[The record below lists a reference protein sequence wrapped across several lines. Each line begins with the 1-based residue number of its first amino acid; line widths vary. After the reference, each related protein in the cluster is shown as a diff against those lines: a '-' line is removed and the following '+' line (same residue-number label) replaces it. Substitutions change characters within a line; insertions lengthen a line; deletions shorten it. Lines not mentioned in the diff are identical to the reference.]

1 MNKLSA
7 FLIGVAMIMAMPL
20 ISSAQNAYEV
30 KGLVL
35 DEAGPMVGVTVLEK
49 GTQNGTSTGTEGD
62 FLLKVSS
69 PAALVEISSIGYET
83 IVFAAN
89 QLPAK
94 VILKP
99 DSEMLEE
106 TVVVGYG
113 SLSKKEI
120 SSSVVSV
127 NADNFNK
134 AAAGD
139 PMQLLVGKVAGL
151 NIDVSADGSSSS
163 FQIRGATSINGSNS
177 PLIVIDGVAGASLSD
192 VSTQDIESISVLKD
206 GASAAIYGTRGAN
219 GVVLVTTRK
228 GAGEAG
234 RVRVTYDS
242 YVSLQALHSM
252 PEAYGLEEWLVMN
265 KETGRD
271 KTDYGSREENAYW
284 KALRNDKPTYDI
296 NQHITLAG
304 STGKSNYNLSLNYTN
319 RNRLWKNQKSET
331 YRARFVMNQKFLGE
345 RLELSTNANVR
356 ANLNNG
362 NNGNL
367 TGTIF
372 MNPTRPV
379 YDETTP
385 TGYFW
390 PTHSTGATNSVENNQ
405 LPTNKNHRI
414 SVNLQEDIKVHIFRN
429 DRHMLTTN
437 AMISAGYRS
446 YNEYSYTPSVMQTC
460 QMWNAYAGSASI
472 NANHSLNLNF
482 EWLVNYSLSIRK
494 HNLKAVA
501 GYSYTQYDEEYHNM
515 SNSDFQY
522 DQFLWYDM
530 GSGTYLKSGLAS
542 MESGKVFNKLAGL
555 FGRVTYSW
563 NGLLTATASLR
574 YEGSSKFGYNRKYGY
589 FPAVSAAW
597 TISNMGF
604 MDGTKSW
611 LDDLRIRASYGVT
624 GRNAGD
630 DYASLATYSS
640 KGSNYYMDGEW
651 VGGYGITRN
660 ANPNLGWETAVVYD
674 YGIDFELFDSRLSGT
689 IEYFDRRSEN
699 LLYTYTAPQ
708 PPYVYD
714 RITLNLGS
722 TQNRGVEIAL
732 NWSDKIGKNWN
743 YSVGGTYSYT
753 DAFLRSIGND
763 VYAASY
769 IDLGSLGTVGSSEY
783 RFRLE
788 EGSRIGDIRG
798 YEYAGYN
805 DEGQLLHY
813 TADGGTASKTGVVDD
828 DKKIIGNTLPKHS
841 FSVYFTLRY
850 KQWNLTINGRGLAG
864 MDIWNSQLQSYGL
877 PGVTSDNLLKSAY
890 EKYPHLTADNDYLN
904 SFYLE
909 KGDWFKL
916 EKISVGRDFKF
927 KKNKA
932 GFESMNIYLAATNIF
947 TITGFTGVDPSTVS
961 SVGLTPGIS
970 SSANLYTS
978 AITLGLSARF

>member
-1 MNKLSA
+1 MNKLSTI
-7 FLIGVAMIMAMPL
+7 LIIAMTLAMSL
-20 ISSAQNAYEV
+20 TSLAQNAFEV

-35 DEAGPMVGVTVLEK
+35 DEAGPMVGVTVLER
-49 GTQNGTSTGTEGD
+49 GTVNGTSTGVDGD
-62 FLLKVSS
+62 FVLKVSGPS
-69 PAALVEISSIGYET
+69 AVVEISSIGYVT
-83 IVFAAN
+83 VAYAAN
-89 QLPAK
+89 QLPAQI
-94 VILKP
+94 ILKA
-99 DSEMLEE
+99 DTEMLEE

-127 NADNFNK
+127 SADDFNK

-219 GVVLVTTRK
+219 GVILVTTRK
-228 GAGEAG
+228 GAGEPG

-242 YVSLQALHSM
+242 YIALQALHAM
-252 PEAYGLEEWLVMN
+252 PDVYNLEDWLVMN
-265 KETGRD
+265 QETGRG
-271 KTDYGSREENAYW
+271 KTDYGGREENAYW
-284 KALRNDKPTYDI
+284 NALRNDKPTYDL
-296 NQHITLAG
+296 NQNLTLAG
-304 STGKSNYNLSLNYTN
+304 STGKSNYTLSLNYTN
-319 RNRLWKNQKSET
+319 RNRLWKNQKSEI
-331 YRARFVMNQKFLGE
+331 YRARFVMNQKLLGDY
-345 RLELSTNANVR
+345 LELTTNANIR

-362 NNGNL
+362 NSGSL
-367 TGTIF
+367 TGTTF
-372 MNPTRPV
+372 ANPTRPV

-405 LPTNKNHRI
+405 IPTNKNHTT
-414 SVNLQEDIKVHIFRN
+414 SFNFQEDIKVYILKNENHL
-429 DRHMLTTN
+429 LTTN
-437 AMISAGYRS
+437 AMVSAGYRN
-446 YNEYSYTPSVMQTC
+446 YNEYSYTPSIMQTC

-472 NANHSLNLNF
+472 NGNYSLNLNF
-482 EWLVNYSLSIRK
+482 EWLVNYNLSIKK

-501 GYSYTQYDEEYHNM
+501 GYSYTQYDEEKHNM
-515 SNSDFQY
+515 TNMDFQY
-522 DQFLWYDM
+522 DQFLWYDI
-530 GSGTYLKSGLAS
+530 GTGTYLKSGLAS
-542 MESGKVFNKLAGL
+542 MGSSKTFNKLAGV

-563 NGLLTATASLR
+563 NDLLTATASLR
-574 YEGSSKFGYNRKYGY
+574 YEGSSKFGKNKKYGY

-597 TISNMGF
+597 TISNMDF
-604 MDGTKSW
+604 MSGTKSW
-611 LDDLRIRASYGVT
+611 LNDLRIRASYGVT
-624 GRNAGD
+624 GRNAGS

-640 KGSNYYMDGEW
+640 KGSNYYIDGDW
-651 VGGYGITRN
+651 IGGYGITRN
-660 ANPNLGWETAVVYD
+660 ANPNLGWETAVVFD
-674 YGIDFELFDSRLSGT
+674 YGVDFEFLNRRLSGS

-708 PPYVYD
+708 PPYVYNS
-714 RITLNLGS
+714 ITLNLGS
-722 TQNRGVEIAL
+722 TQNRGIELAL
-732 NWSDKIGKNWN
+732 NWSDKIGRNWR
-743 YSVGGTYSYT
+743 YSIGGTYSYT

-769 IDLGSLGTVGSSEY
+769 VDLGALGSLGSSEY
-783 RFRLE
+783 RFRLQ

-805 DEGQLLHY
+805 EDGQILHY
-813 TADGGTASKTGVVDD
+813 TADGNTASKTGVTDD

-841 FSVYFTLRY
+841 FSLFFTLRY

-916 EKISVGRDFKF
+916 EKVSVGRDFKF

-932 GFESMNIYLAATNIF
+932 GFESMNIYLAATNVF
-947 TITGFTGVDPSTVS
+947 TITKFTGVDPSTVS

-970 SSANLYTS
+970 SSNNLYTS
-978 AITLGLSARF
+978 TITLGVSARF

>member
-1 MNKLSA
+1 MNKLSTI
-7 FLIGVAMIMAMPL
+7 LIIAMTLAMSL
-20 ISSAQNAYEV
+20 TSLAQNAFEV

-35 DEAGPMVGVTVLEK
+35 DEAGPMVGVTVLER
-49 GTQNGTSTGTEGD
+49 GTVNGTSTGVDGD
-62 FLLKVSS
+62 FVLKVSGPS
-69 PAALVEISSIGYET
+69 AVVEISSIGYVT
-83 IVFAAN
+83 VAYAAN
-89 QLPAK
+89 QLPAQI
-94 VILKP
+94 ILKA
-99 DSEMLEE
+99 DTEMLEE

-127 NADNFNK
+127 SADDFNK

-219 GVVLVTTRK
+219 GVILVTTRK
-228 GAGEAG
+228 GAGEPG

-242 YVSLQALHSM
+242 YIALQALHAM
-252 PEAYGLEEWLVMN
+252 PDVYNLEDWLVMN
-265 KETGRD
+265 QETGRG
-271 KTDYGSREENAYW
+271 KTDYGGREENAYW
-284 KALRNDKPTYDI
+284 NALRNDKPTYDL
-296 NQHITLAG
+296 NQNLTLAG
-304 STGKSNYNLSLNYTN
+304 STGKSNYTLSLNYTN
-319 RNRLWKNQKSET
+319 RNRLWKNQKSEI
-331 YRARFVMNQKFLGE
+331 YRARFVMNQKLLGDY
-345 RLELSTNANVR
+345 LELTTNANIR

-362 NNGNL
+362 NSGSL
-367 TGTIF
+367 TGTTF
-372 MNPTRPV
+372 ANPTRPV

-405 LPTNKNHRI
+405 IPTNKNHTT
-414 SVNLQEDIKVHIFRN
+414 SFNFQEDIKVYILKNENHL
-429 DRHMLTTN
+429 LTTN
-437 AMISAGYRS
+437 AMVSAGYRN
-446 YNEYSYTPSVMQTC
+446 YNEYSYTPSIMQTC

-472 NANHSLNLNF
+472 NGNYSLNLNF
-482 EWLVNYSLSIRK
+482 EWLVNYNLSIKK

-501 GYSYTQYDEEYHNM
+501 GYSYTQYDEEKHNM
-515 SNSDFQY
+515 TNMDFQY
-522 DQFLWYDM
+522 DQFLWYDI
-530 GSGTYLKSGLAS
+530 GTGTYLKSGLAS
-542 MESGKVFNKLAGL
+542 MGSSKTFNKLAGV

-563 NGLLTATASLR
+563 NDLLTATASLR
-574 YEGSSKFGYNRKYGY
+574 YEGSSKFGKNKKYGY

-597 TISNMGF
+597 TISNMDF
-604 MDGTKSW
+604 MSGTKSW
-611 LDDLRIRASYGVT
+611 LNDLRIRASYGVT
-624 GRNAGD
+624 GRNAGS

-640 KGSNYYMDGEW
+640 KGSNYYIDGDW
-651 VGGYGITRN
+651 IGGYGITRN
-660 ANPNLGWETAVVYD
+660 ANPNLGWETAVVFD
-674 YGIDFELFDSRLSGT
+674 YGVDFEFLNRRLSGS

-708 PPYVYD
+708 PPYVYNS
-714 RITLNLGS
+714 ITLNLGS
-722 TQNRGVEIAL
+722 TQNRGIELAL
-732 NWSDKIGKNWN
+732 NWSDKIGRNWR
-743 YSVGGTYSYT
+743 YSIGGTYSYT

-769 IDLGSLGTVGSSEY
+769 VDLGALGSLGSSEY
-783 RFRLE
+783 RFRLQ

-805 DEGQLLHY
+805 EDGQILHY
-813 TADGGTASKTGVVDD
+813 TADGSTASKTGVTDD

-841 FSVYFTLRY
+841 FSLFFTLRY

-916 EKISVGRDFKF
+916 EKVSVGRDFKF

-932 GFESMNIYLAATNIF
+932 GFESMNIYLAATNVF
-947 TITGFTGVDPSTVS
+947 TITKFTGVDPSTVS

-970 SSANLYTS
+970 SSNNLYTS
-978 AITLGLSARF
+978 TITLGVSARF

>member
-1 MNKLSA
+1 MTL
-7 FLIGVAMIMAMPL
+7 AMSL
-20 ISSAQNAYEV
+20 TSLAQNAFEV

-35 DEAGPMVGVTVLEK
+35 DEAGPMVGVTVLER
-49 GTQNGTSTGTEGD
+49 GTVNGTSTGVDGD
-62 FLLKVSS
+62 FVLKVSGPS
-69 PAALVEISSIGYET
+69 AVVEISSIGYVT
-83 IVFAAN
+83 VAYAAN
-89 QLPAK
+89 QLPAQI
-94 VILKP
+94 ILKA
-99 DSEMLEE
+99 DTEMLEE

-127 NADNFNK
+127 SADDFNK

-219 GVVLVTTRK
+219 GVILVTTRK
-228 GAGEAG
+228 GAGEPG

-242 YVSLQALHSM
+242 YIALQALHAM
-252 PEAYGLEEWLVMN
+252 PDVYNLEDWLVMN
-265 KETGRD
+265 QETGRG
-271 KTDYGSREENAYW
+271 KTDYGGREENAYW
-284 KALRNDKPTYDI
+284 NALRNDKPTYDL
-296 NQHITLAG
+296 NQNLTLAG
-304 STGKSNYNLSLNYTN
+304 STGKSNYTLSLNYTN
-319 RNRLWKNQKSET
+319 RNRLWKNQKSEI
-331 YRARFVMNQKFLGE
+331 YRARFVMNQKLLGDY
-345 RLELSTNANVR
+345 LELTTNANIR

-362 NNGNL
+362 NSGSL
-367 TGTIF
+367 TGTTF
-372 MNPTRPV
+372 ANPTRPV

-405 LPTNKNHRI
+405 IPTNKNHTT
-414 SVNLQEDIKVHIFRN
+414 SFNFQEDIKVYILKNENHL
-429 DRHMLTTN
+429 LTTN
-437 AMISAGYRS
+437 AMVSAGYRN
-446 YNEYSYTPSVMQTC
+446 YNEYSYTPSIMQTC

-472 NANHSLNLNF
+472 NGNYSLNLNF
-482 EWLVNYSLSIRK
+482 EWLVNYNLSIKK

-501 GYSYTQYDEEYHNM
+501 GYSYTQYDEEKHNM
-515 SNSDFQY
+515 TNMDFQY
-522 DQFLWYDM
+522 DQFLWYDI
-530 GSGTYLKSGLAS
+530 GTGTYLKSGLAS
-542 MESGKVFNKLAGL
+542 MGSSKTFNKLAGV

-563 NGLLTATASLR
+563 NDLLTATASLR
-574 YEGSSKFGYNRKYGY
+574 YEGSSKFGKNKKYGY

-597 TISNMGF
+597 TISNMDF
-604 MDGTKSW
+604 MSGTKSW
-611 LDDLRIRASYGVT
+611 LNDLRIRASYGVT
-624 GRNAGD
+624 GRNAGS

-640 KGSNYYMDGEW
+640 KGSNYYIDGDW
-651 VGGYGITRN
+651 IGGYGITRN
-660 ANPNLGWETAVVYD
+660 ANPNLGWETAVVFD
-674 YGIDFELFDSRLSGT
+674 YGVDFEFLNRRLSGS

-708 PPYVYD
+708 PPYVYNS
-714 RITLNLGS
+714 ITLNLGS
-722 TQNRGVEIAL
+722 TQNRGIELAL
-732 NWSDKIGKNWN
+732 NWSDKIGRNWR
-743 YSVGGTYSYT
+743 YSIGGTYSYT

-769 IDLGSLGTVGSSEY
+769 VDLGALGSLGSSEY
-783 RFRLE
+783 RFRLQ

-805 DEGQLLHY
+805 EDGQILHY
-813 TADGGTASKTGVVDD
+813 TADGSTASKTGVTDD

-841 FSVYFTLRY
+841 FSLFFTLRY

-916 EKISVGRDFKF
+916 EKVSVGRDFKF

-932 GFESMNIYLAATNIF
+932 GFESMNIYLAATNVF
-947 TITGFTGVDPSTVS
+947 TITKFTGVDPSTVS

-970 SSANLYTS
+970 SSNNLYTS
-978 AITLGLSARF
+978 TITLGVSARF

>member
-1 MNKLSA
+1 MTL
-7 FLIGVAMIMAMPL
+7 AMSL
-20 ISSAQNAYEV
+20 TSLAQNAFEV

-35 DEAGPMVGVTVLEK
+35 DEAGPMVGVTVLER
-49 GTQNGTSTGTEGD
+49 GTVNGTSTGVDGD
-62 FLLKVSS
+62 FVLKVSGPS
-69 PAALVEISSIGYET
+69 AVVEISSIGYVT
-83 IVFAAN
+83 VAYAAN
-89 QLPAK
+89 QLPAQI
-94 VILKP
+94 ILKA
-99 DSEMLEE
+99 DTEMLEE

-127 NADNFNK
+127 SADDFNK

-219 GVVLVTTRK
+219 GVILVTTRK
-228 GAGEAG
+228 GAGEPG

-242 YVSLQALHSM
+242 YIALQALHAM
-252 PEAYGLEEWLVMN
+252 PDVYNLEDWLVMN
-265 KETGRD
+265 QETGRG
-271 KTDYGSREENAYW
+271 KTDYGGREENAYW
-284 KALRNDKPTYDI
+284 NALRNDKPTYDL
-296 NQHITLAG
+296 NQNLTLAG
-304 STGKSNYNLSLNYTN
+304 STGKSNYTLSLNYTN
-319 RNRLWKNQKSET
+319 RNRLWKNQKSEI
-331 YRARFVMNQKFLGE
+331 YRARFVMNQKLLGDY
-345 RLELSTNANVR
+345 LELTTNANIR

-362 NNGNL
+362 NSGSL
-367 TGTIF
+367 TGTTF
-372 MNPTRPV
+372 ANPTRPV

-405 LPTNKNHRI
+405 IPTNKNHTT
-414 SVNLQEDIKVHIFRN
+414 SFNFQEDIKVYILKNENHL
-429 DRHMLTTN
+429 LTTN
-437 AMISAGYRS
+437 AMVSAGYRN
-446 YNEYSYTPSVMQTC
+446 YNEYSYTPSIMQTC

-472 NANHSLNLNF
+472 NGNYSLNLNF
-482 EWLVNYSLSIRK
+482 EWLVNYNLSIKK

-501 GYSYTQYDEEYHNM
+501 GYSYTQYDEEKHNM
-515 SNSDFQY
+515 TNMDFQY
-522 DQFLWYDM
+522 DQFLWYDI
-530 GSGTYLKSGLAS
+530 GTGTYLKSGLAS
-542 MESGKVFNKLAGL
+542 MGSSKTFNKLAGV

-563 NGLLTATASLR
+563 NDLLTATASLR
-574 YEGSSKFGYNRKYGY
+574 YEGSSKFGKNKKYGY

-597 TISNMGF
+597 TISNMDF
-604 MDGTKSW
+604 MSGTKSW
-611 LDDLRIRASYGVT
+611 LNDLRIRASYGVT
-624 GRNAGD
+624 GRNAGS

-640 KGSNYYMDGEW
+640 KGSNYYIDGDW
-651 VGGYGITRN
+651 IGGYGITRN
-660 ANPNLGWETAVVYD
+660 ANPNLGWETAVVFD
-674 YGIDFELFDSRLSGT
+674 YGVDFEFLNRRLSGS

-708 PPYVYD
+708 PPYVYNS
-714 RITLNLGS
+714 ITLNLGS
-722 TQNRGVEIAL
+722 TQNRGIELAL
-732 NWSDKIGKNWN
+732 NWSDKIGRNWR
-743 YSVGGTYSYT
+743 YSIGGTYSYT

-769 IDLGSLGTVGSSEY
+769 VDLGALGSLGSSEY
-783 RFRLE
+783 RFRLQ

-805 DEGQLLHY
+805 EDGQILHY
-813 TADGGTASKTGVVDD
+813 TADGNTASKTGVTDD

-841 FSVYFTLRY
+841 FSLFFTLRY

-916 EKISVGRDFKF
+916 EKVSVGRDFKF

-932 GFESMNIYLAATNIF
+932 GFESMNIYLAATNVF
-947 TITGFTGVDPSTVS
+947 TITKFTGVDPSTVS

-970 SSANLYTS
+970 SSNNLYTS
-978 AITLGLSARF
+978 TITLGVSARF